1 MYYKIRK
8 GDSNQRGSMPPIL
21 RTCHLKRSCEYKEY
35 GFYLYQE
42 ETNPDQIVGIVDE
55 GSSAD
60 KAGLRV
66 EDKILKVNDID
77 ANNKTHTEVIE
88 LMKTNPLEI
97 KLLVVNRVAEE
108 QYEEQKKNEKD
119 CNKQNRSS
127 TSSCEDMLLN
137 GNKD

>member
-1 MYYKIRK
+1 ML
-8 GDSNQRGSMPPIL
+8 SVF
-21 RTCHLKRSCEYKEY
+21 RTCHLKRASEYKEY

-42 ETNPDQIVGIVDE
+42 EKNPDHIIGIVDE

-60 KAGLRV
+60 QAGLRV

-77 ANNKTHTEVIE
+77 TNNKTHTEVIE

-108 QYEEQKKNEKD
+108 QYTEQKIN
-119 CNKQNRSS
+119 NRSS
-127 TSSCEDMLLN
+127 TSSCEDGLLN